1 MKTRSIT
8 PINNNRAFYYAYYIS
23 DRGGQSVIVTRSWPR
38 FLLLRRILET
48 IRFYLTFAVQLC
60 AFPHNPR
67 GSKWIGMILFSFIF
81 PVSFLTRSHRDVVKS
96 RSESVLRFNFMLRC
110 KREWPQEIYEYP
122 SLRYIYIYRNRNEFY
137 SVSGSNVSI
146 HNVFFTHAIYLACKR
161 TTARGNRAR
170 LDFEI
175 RNVFVTSRHGSR
187 RHETDD
193 KKKNART
200 SIFEL
205 ACF

>member
-67 GSKWIGMILFSFIF
+67 GSKWIEMILFSFIF

-96 RSESVLRFNFMLRC
+96 RSESVLRFNFTLCFDVNANGLR
-110 KREWPQEIYEYP
+110 KYMNIQAWDIYTYIEIEMNFIQFPDPMYP
-122 SLRYIYIYRNRNEFY
+122 YTMYFSRMRYISRVNEPRHEEIELDWTLRFGMCSLR
-137 SVSGSNVSI
+137 
-146 HNVFFTHAIYLACKR
+146 L
-161 TTARGNRAR
+161 
-170 LDFEI
+170 
-175 RNVFVTSRHGSR
+175 VTD
-187 RHETDD
+187 HEDTRQTI
-193 KKKNART
+193 KKKMHEQAFSN
-200 SIFEL
+200 
-205 ACF
+205 